1 MRSIPGQGNA
11 LETEPSF
18 DDAACCP
25 FESFYRANR
34 NEKQPDYQYHCA
46 YLPVLGICCTFAT
59 KRYKASAAYA
69 AVKAALPTKKRQTTP
84 VADCDRYFLRKKGT
98 KLPRHRRGFLAT
110 FDTKKYKVPRGRR
123 PRLTADQKAANN
135 ISRRLRSVLFATQQ
149 HLEIPATGSG
159 ARASVSAKS
168 VAIFRPGT
176 RFATFGLVVP
186 GKIVTFE
193 SYLFKPIERC
203 SNACSRLRPS
213 SIKRG

>member
-1 MRSIPGQGNA
+1 MRR
-11 LETEPSF
+11 F
-18 DDAACCP
+18 
-25 FESFYRANR
+25 
-34 NEKQPDYQYHCA
+34 
-46 YLPVLGICCTFAT
+46 
-59 KRYKASAAYA
+59 
-69 AVKAALPTKKRQTTP
+69 LPTKKRQTTP

-98 KLPRHRRGFLAT
+98 KHPRHRHGFLAT

>member
-1 MRSIPGQGNA
+1 MILYPPLRWVPTLYFAMG
-11 LETEPSF
+11 L
-18 DDAACCP
+18 P
-25 FESFYRANR
+25 FVVLNMVSAVLF
-34 NEKQPDYQYHCA
+34 KD
-46 YLPVLGICCTFAT
+46 LGISDAQIAFWTSLIMWPWT
-59 KRYKASAAYA
+59 IK
-69 AVKAALPTKKRQTTP
+69 
-84 VADCDRYFLRKKGT
+84 FLWS
-98 KLPRHRRGFLAT
+98 PFLEI
-110 FDTKKYKVPRGRR
+110 FRTKKYKVPRGRR

>member
-34 NEKQPDYQYHCA
+34 NEKQPDCQYHYA
-46 YLPVLGICCTFAT
+46 YLPVLRICC
-59 KRYKASAAYA
+59 
-69 AVKAALPTKKRQTTP
+69 
-84 VADCDRYFLRKKGT
+84 
-98 KLPRHRRGFLAT
+98 T

-149 HLEIPATGSG
+149 HLEIPATG
-159 ARASVSAKS
+159 A
-168 VAIFRPGT
+168 
-176 RFATFGLVVP
+176 VP
-186 GKIVTFE
+186 GPPFPQNQ
-193 SYLFKPIERC
+193 SLFSALEPDLRLLVWWSREKSLPLKVIC
-203 SNACSRLRPS
+203 SNR
-213 SIKRG
+213 